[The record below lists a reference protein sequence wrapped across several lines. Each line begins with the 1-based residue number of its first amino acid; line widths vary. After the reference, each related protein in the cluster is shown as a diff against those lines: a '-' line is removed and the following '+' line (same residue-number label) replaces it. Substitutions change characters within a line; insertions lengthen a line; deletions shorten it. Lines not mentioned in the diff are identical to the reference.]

1 MGAFVA
7 DERASAS
14 PVRLAVRIGCCVNG
28 LKRQPR
34 ANALLALQVQH
45 KGRSAVS
52 VSDLLRNPNEGE
64 GYSGLAISFRRHPYL
79 APENTAEVA
88 AIGKAN
94 I

>member
-7 DERASAS
+7 VRQVSAY

-28 LKRQPR
+28 LTRQPW

-52 VSDLLRNPNEGE
+52 VSDLLRNPNGGE
-64 GYSGLAISFRRHPYL
+64 GYSGLAISF
-79 APENTAEVA
+79 
-88 AIGKAN
+88 G
-94 I
+94 